1 MYLDHFQLRS
11 QPFAEHTS
19 VSALWSDGRMNE
31 GLARL
36 EHLLTHGTLA
46 LVTGASGVGKSAL
59 LKKFLHGLSPPH
71 CETVYCHLTHLSGFG
86 VLKLLVSQLGEVPRG
101 DKGQLYEQIQ
111 QRAARVE
118 GTLLLVFDEAHLLTP
133 EALTDLRLLVSS
145 ALDTGPP
152 LKIVL
157 AGQEPLRATLKRT
170 QHADLLHRL
179 SVRYQLRPLTR
190 EQTVQYIDF
199 QLTQAGGDPR
209 ICDESVKTSIHDFTG
224 GIPRQINNLAT
235 ACLVQATARKRPR
248 LDDEIFSQAAGE
260 CQLP

>member
-1 MYLDHFQLRS
+1 MYLDHFQLKS
-11 QPFAEHTS
+11 QPFCEHAS
-19 VSALWSDGRMNE
+19 VAALWSDGRMNE

-36 EHLLTHGTLA
+36 DHLLTHGTLG
-46 LVTGASGVGKSAL
+46 LVTGASGVAKSAL

-71 CETVYCHLTHLSGFG
+71 CTAVYCHLTHLSGFG

-101 DKGQLYEQIQ
+101 DKGQLYEQLQ

-118 GTLLLVFDEAHLLTP
+118 GTLLLVFDEAHLLTA

-145 ALDTGPP
+145 ALDGPP

-179 SVRYQLRPLTR
+179 SVRFQLRPLTR
-190 EQTVQYIDF
+190 EQTAQYIDF
-199 QLTQAGGDPR
+199 QLTHAEGSPQL
-209 ICDESVKTSIHDFTG
+209 CDDSVKTLIHEFTG
-224 GIPRQINNLAT
+224 GVPRQINNLAT
-235 ACLVQATARKRPR
+235 ACLVQATARKKPR
-248 LDDEIFSQAAGE
+248 IDDEIFQQAAAE